1 MVGFNQKH
9 LIMRTLKKIIK
20 FLAVVAAPLI
30 AVFLYIYYIQEIFSL
45 DLHYLV
51 LCHVALL
58 LVIYNAIFYSYHMS
72 NTKIFRRFNASI
84 VPAFGLFIGYDDS
97 GSIQILLG
105 CLGIEIDC
113 TGLCRKSTNSNLK
126 KENKF

>member
-1 MVGFNQKH
+1 
-9 LIMRTLKKIIK
+9 MRTLKKIIK

-72 NTKIFRRFNASI
+72 NTKIFKRFTAGI
-84 VPAFGLFIGYDDS
+84 VPAFGLFIGHDDR
-97 GSIQILLG
+97 GSIQVLVG
-105 CLGIEIDC
+105 CVGIEFNYV
-113 TGLCRKSTNSNLK
+113 GLCRKSTNSNLK
-126 KENKF
+126 KENRF